1 MWKKD
6 EEETSKLNM
15 GSRYK
20 TPNLPVWVS
29 CVNGNWGVL
38 FSPNKDLLKS
48 ENRWEKRASL
58 GNYNW
63 CCYSG
68 SRSTTTATFPWRREM
83 RPFSLLTL
91 EVRTSTTTTV
101 MTWTRMRWRIHLRKP
116 FRQSKYDL
124 FYQFYQTIVPG
135 GTGQPWTGMEFNL
148 TYDIWHYIYTKISW
162 LIISDQLHSILM
174 VVRFPQSWWPHSCK
188 SQHFLSSLCW

>member
-48 ENRWEKRASL
+48 ENRWEKRARFA
-58 GNYNW
+58 YYYW
-63 CCYSG
+63 CCCSG
-68 SRSTTTATFPWRREM
+68 SRSITTATFP
-83 RPFSLLTL
+83 
-91 EVRTSTTTTV
+91 
-101 MTWTRMRWRIHLRKP
+101 
-116 FRQSKYDL
+116 
-124 FYQFYQTIVPG
+124 
-135 GTGQPWTGMEFNL
+135 
-148 TYDIWHYIYTKISW
+148 
-162 LIISDQLHSILM
+162 
-174 VVRFPQSWWPHSCK
+174 
-188 SQHFLSSLCW
+188 

>member
-48 ENRWEKRASL
+48 ENRLESIALSALETIILFLLFRFQIH
-58 GNYNW
+58 Y
-63 CCYSG
+63 YSSFPMKERDETVLTVD
-68 SRSTTTATFPWRREM
+68 SRSKNINNNYGDDVDENEMTDPLEKAIQTKYIQTANTF
-83 RPFSLLTL
+83 
-91 EVRTSTTTTV
+91 
-101 MTWTRMRWRIHLRKP
+101 
-116 FRQSKYDL
+116 
-124 FYQFYQTIVPG
+124 QFNQTIVSFQVELGSRGLEWSSTLRLIFQIIFIP
-135 GTGQPWTGMEFNL
+135 
-148 TYDIWHYIYTKISW
+148 IY
-162 LIISDQLHSILM
+162 
-174 VVRFPQSWWPHSCK
+174 PSC
-188 SQHFLSSLCW
+188 L

>member
-48 ENRWEKRASL
+48 ENRWEDTVSL
-58 GNYNW
+58 GNNY
-63 CCYSG
+63 YY
-68 SRSTTTATFPWRREM
+68 FVVVVQVPD
-83 RPFSLLTL
+83 PLL
-91 EVRTSTTTTV
+91 
-101 MTWTRMRWRIHLRKP
+101 
-116 FRQSKYDL
+116 Q
-124 FYQFYQTIVPG
+124 
-135 GTGQPWTGMEFNL
+135 
-148 TYDIWHYIYTKISW
+148 
-162 LIISDQLHSILM
+162 QLSHEGE
-174 VVRFPQSWWPHSCK
+174 R
-188 SQHFLSSLCW
+188 